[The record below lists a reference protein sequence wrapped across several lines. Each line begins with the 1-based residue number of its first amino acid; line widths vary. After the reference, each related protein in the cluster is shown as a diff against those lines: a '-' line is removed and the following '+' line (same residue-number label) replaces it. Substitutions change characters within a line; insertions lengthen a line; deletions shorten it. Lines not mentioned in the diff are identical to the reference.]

1 VQPTTGMQS
10 TVQYNSGGH
19 DFWVVYANGPT
30 VAGTWYLWG
39 IATDASGNVVATCAS
54 PGFVFT

>member
-1 VQPTTGMQS
+1 VT
-10 TVQYNSGGH
+10 
-19 DFWVVYANGPT
+19 YANGPT

-39 IATDASGNVVATCAS
+39 IAYDANSNVVATCVS